1 MQTYK
6 IIRIEKIQEEVIV
19 QAKNEKQAMVMF
31 ENEKMETCLIRKQ
44 NYLFTPRTIFDNIN
58 GLFRI
63 GNTM

>member
-31 ENEKMETCLIRKQ
+31 ENEKME
-44 NYLFTPRTIFDNIN
+44 NPTILSSETKIDKIETRCIILYF
-58 GLFRI
+58 
-63 GNTM
+63 M

>member
-31 ENEKMETCLIRKQ
+31 ENEKMENPIILSSETKIDKIERRQ
-44 NYLFTPRTIFDNIN
+44 DV
-58 GLFRI
+58 
-63 GNTM
+63 